1 MKITIT
7 TNLPEEKTWLVPVTT
22 IDPLDSLEEALYVL
36 WELNPGHRQWKAD
49 LVQTGVVEFT
59 YLEEAT
65 IVRWVGDMAYEV
77 DF

>member
-7 TNLPEEKTWLVPVTT
+7 TNLPEEKTWVVPVTT
-22 IDPLDSLEEALYVL
+22 IDYLDSLEEALYVL

-49 LVQTGVVEFT
+49 LVQTGVVEFK
-59 YLEEAT
+59 YLEDTA